1 MDIEVGAFVVFF
13 LVTLTFAAQAVKRR
27 RDVLHGPYI
36 ESGFSKR
43 LAAVTAL

>member
-1 MDIEVGAFVVFF
+1 
-13 LVTLTFAAQAVKRR
+13 VKRR